1 MIDPNAATQTL
12 NGQDGD
18 IIELSKSEN
27 PTPMDGYI
35 TIRLRQPSKHV
46 HYFLG
51 ENIQFAWYGIKWGL
65 FKTST

>member
-51 ENIQFAWYGIKWGL
+51 ENI
-65 FKTST
+65 